1 MHGFRYLIRT
11 LLANLAVRY
20 NGERLSMTPL
30 SYALEPMVDHVCE
43 RLSHSS
49 ALWQLYGFLC
59 HVLMIDLP
67 DQNGSGGSAHE
78 LAEVRLDWLSED
90 SGLLAQHDVVF
101 VYAFEFGEKR

>member
-1 MHGFRYLIRT
+1 
-11 LLANLAVRY
+11 
-20 NGERLSMTPL
+20 MTPL